1 MPGGRLLVLRRCG
14 VVGHPVAHSLSPA
27 MHRAAYVHLGL
38 DWTYDAVDVAPG
50 ALHAHVRGLDDTW
63 RALSVTAPHKRDAL
77 ALAESADDVATLV
90 GGANTLLLDGSVRA
104 ANTDVPG
111 AVAALRERGIG
122 ELGTVRVLGAGAT
135 AASLAVAVRELGAE
149 RLELVVR
156 DADRAR
162 ETVGVAEQVGL
173 RVGVHGFGDAEG
185 PGETDLLVS
194 TIPGA
199 GLVDGLGADPGSWLD
214 GALAVFD
221 VVYDPW
227 PTRVTSAAVAA
238 GLPTVTG
245 LDLLAHQAA
254 EQVRLM
260 VDGDVSAVVLRDAAL
275 EELGRRLG
283 TAARDRSTA

>member
-1 MPGGRLLVLRRCG
+1 MLRRCG

>member
-1 MPGGRLLVLRRCG
+1 MLRRCG

-27 MHRAAYVHLGL
+27 MHRAAYARLGL
-38 DWTYDAVDVAPG
+38 DWRYDAVDVEPGGLAPHVQ
-50 ALHAHVRGLDDTW
+50 ALDGTW

-90 GGANTLLLDGSVRA
+90 GGANTLLLDGAVRA
-104 ANTDVPG
+104 VNTDVPG

-122 ELGTVRVLGAGAT
+122 ALGAVTVLGAGAT
-135 AASLAVAVRELGAE
+135 AASVAVAVRELGAE

-156 DADRAR
+156 DPDRAR
-162 ETVGVAEQVGL
+162 ETARVAERVGL
-173 RVGVHGFGDAEG
+173 EVTVQVLGAEEPLG
-185 PGETDLLVS
+185 RTDLLVS

-199 GLVDGLGADPGSWLD
+199 GVDEGLGADIGRRL
-214 GALAVFD
+214 GGVRAVFD
-221 VVYDPW
+221 VVYAPW
-227 PTRVTSAAVAA
+227 PTRLTSAAVAA

-260 VDGDVSAVVLRDAAL
+260 ADGDVAAPFLREAAL
-275 EELGRRLG
+275 EELQRQLG
-283 TAARDRSTA
+283 TAARERSSP